1 MRGKHS
7 SKSSKPNASWLII
20 AIIVILVGGIAF
32 SGWKLYDTL
41 NEYHTAVVE
50 YAETSDSFT
59 HELNEEEIERIK
71 EQRDV
76 SPFDIDAAGG
86 EQPEFQVV
94 DLVWGYSVGFESM
107 WKTNHDVVAWIEL
120 PGTVIDYPV
129 LHGEGND
136 TYLYTTWKGTWN
148 ISGSIFLNYR
158 CLGDLSDYNTIIY
171 GHNMKNGTMF
181 HVLKEYASQSYY
193 EEHPYFWYSTPDAN
207 YVLYPIAGYI
217 VEAGGEPYQDLQSAE
232 EVRAFLAESRSLS
245 DFTADYVIDGLD
257 ADYIAETAN
266 HCVVLSTCTYEYN
279 NARYVVVCVPLL
291 AY

>member
-7 SKSSKPNASWLII
+7 VKSSKPNKRWLIVLL
-20 AIIVILVGGIAF
+20 IVVLAGCIAF
-32 SGWKLYDTL
+32 SGWKLYETWR
-41 NEYHTAVVE
+41 EYHTAAVE
-50 YAETSDSFT
+50 YADTSESFT
-59 HELNEEEIERIK
+59 YQMSEEEIRQIK

-76 SPFDIDAAGG
+76 SRFDNDDADG
-86 EQPEFQVV
+86 ELPEFQIV
-94 DLVWGYSVGFESM
+94 DMVWGHTVLFENM
-107 WKTNHDVVAWIEL
+107 WKTNRDVVAWIES

-148 ISGSIFLNYR
+148 IAGSIFLNYR
-158 CLGDLSDYNTIIY
+158 CPGDLSNYNTIIY

-181 HVLKEYASQSYY
+181 HSLKDYASQSYY
-193 EEHPYFWYSTPDAN
+193 EEHPYIWYSTPDAN
-207 YVLYPIAGYI
+207 YVLYALAGYV
-217 VEAGGEPYQDLQSAE
+217 VEAGGRPYQDLQSAE
-232 EVRAFLAESRSLS
+232 EVRQFLAESRSLS
-245 DFTADYVIDGLD
+245 DFTANYVVDGLD

-279 NARYVVVCVPLL
+279 DARYVVVCVPLL